1 MLSLRSAARPPGLTC
16 QPYKHSTPALMSSRF
31 CHHLLIVLVSLVST
45 QALHAATRTVKFAW
59 KASPSAEVVGYK
71 VFWGT
76 GSHNYQNVRDVK
88 SALTTS
94 LTLSQN
100 SEYYVAVLAYTTTDS
115 SWFSN
120 EVVVPASSAPW

>member
-1 MLSLRSAARPPGLTC
+1 MLSLRSAAWPPGLTC

-31 CHHLLIVLVSLVST
+31 YHHLLIVLVSLVST

-71 VFWGT
+71 IFWGT

-88 SALTTS
+88 NVLTTS
-94 LTLSQN
+94 LALS
-100 SEYYVAVLAYTTTDS
+100 ETKYYVAVSAYSMTAN
-115 SWFSN
+115 SWSSN
-120 EVVVPASSAPW
+120 EVIVPPL